1 MVTVQSVS
9 ISQQLKAVAVTG
21 IHSGHSRRFLKTYL
35 KDNRPG
41 MFLVIMLGIASSITS
56 FLLTL
61 IIGDFFMLQF
71 NTGSSKGKLL
81 SWMGIQLASVP
92 DFFRLFGA
100 LLLMKF
106 ICGFLDNY
114 LAARQGERFVRQIRQ
129 SLFTAQMMT
138 PAEKF
143 SDSTYGNY
151 LLRYSNDLKAVQQY
165 LVKGVL
171 GGIKQLLFTLMGL
184 ILVLQINPV
193 IGFICTFFIF
203 LITLVMFFISEGQ
216 KKYIRESR
224 NRRSVLLAFVT
235 RTFSRFSRLKSAN
248 REQEMVDKFLH
259 RSSLLYEANLVNSR
273 AESFL
278 QSIAYL
284 LQFGMIG
291 CILWVMSGN
300 TVHFRAADGLI
311 VVLLLLLMQGSVRGL
326 LKIPAILNKGDLS
339 LRKIAELV
347 NKAA

>member
-1 MVTVQSVS
+1 MVTVQSVNNN
-9 ISQQLKAVAVTG
+9 QQLQTAAVTG
-21 IHSGHSRRFLKTYL
+21 IQSGHSCRFLKTYL
-35 KDNRPG
+35 KENNLG
-41 MFLVIMLGIASSITS
+41 MFLVIILGIASSITS

-92 DFFRLFGA
+92 DFFRLFVA
-100 LLLMKF
+100 LLLIKF
-106 ICGFLDNY
+106 ISGFLDNY

-143 SDSTYGNY
+143 NDSTYGNY

-165 LVKGVL
+165 LVKGIL
-171 GGIKQLLFTLMGL
+171 GGIKQLLFTGMGL
-184 ILVLQINPV
+184 ILLMQINAL
-193 IGFICTFFIF
+193 IGLICTGFIS
-203 LITLVMFFISEGQ
+203 LIILLMYIISAGQ
-216 KKYIRESR
+216 RKYIRESR
-224 NRRSVLLAFVT
+224 NRRSTLLAFVT
-235 RTFSRFSRLKSAN
+235 RTFSRFTRLKSTN

-259 RSSLLYEANLVNSR
+259 RSALLYKANLVNCR

-291 CILWVMSGN
+291 CILWVMTGN

-326 LKIPAILNKGDLS
+326 LKVPASLNKGNIS
-339 LRKIAELV
+339 LRKIDELV
-347 NKAA
+347 NNAA